1 MKFFLDTANVDE
13 IAELAPTGLVD
24 GITTNPS
31 LIAASGRNMIEV
43 IKEITGLVDGPVSA
57 EVTATDY
64 ETMVAEGQRLQ
75 SIAKTVTVKV
85 PLTFDGLKSCKTLA
99 DEGTSVNV
107 TLCFSATQALLAA
120 KAGAAFIS
128 PFAGRLDDIG
138 GVGMELISDIIEI
151 YSNYD
156 FKTEVLVA
164 SVRGPLHVLQAAR
177 MGADVATVP
186 TSVIKALYNH
196 PLTNKGLEAFIADWE
211 KTGQSILGK

>member
-31 LIAASGRNMIEV
+31 LIAASGRNMIDV
-43 IKEITGLVDGPVSA
+43 IKEITGVVDGPVSA

-75 SIAKTVTVKV
+75 SIAKNVTVKV
-85 PLTFDGLKSCKTLA
+85 PLTFDGLKACKTLA

-164 SVRGPLHVLQAAR
+164 SVRGPLHVLQAAM
-177 MGADVATVP
+177 MGADVATLP